1 MSSSKRLSADQVGA
15 MAATVGMAI
24 SGAVAT
30 RIAGAVE
37 PTISGFA
44 AVSEKLPF
52 DVEPASF
59 VVAQNRS
66 VKA

>member
-1 MSSSKRLSADQVGA
+1 MSDSKRLSADQVGA
-15 MAATVGMAI
+15 MAATVGVTI
-24 SGAVAT
+24 SDAVAT
-30 RIAGAVE
+30 RIAGAVA

-44 AVSEKLPF
+44 AISEKLPF
-52 DVEPASF
+52 DAEPASF